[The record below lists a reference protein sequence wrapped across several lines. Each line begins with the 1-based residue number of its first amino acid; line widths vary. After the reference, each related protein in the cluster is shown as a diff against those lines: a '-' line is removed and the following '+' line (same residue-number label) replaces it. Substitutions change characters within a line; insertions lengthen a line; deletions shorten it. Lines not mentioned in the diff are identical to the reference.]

1 MSRQVAT
8 RGARQNIVDRPPP
21 KGKAEARSLTC
32 KRVQFPTRCLFAC
45 SFFPVVVQCRTRKG
59 KGIVRLRW
67 LEDSVTFKLIKCL
80 VNDAGESERILLP
93 ILRDG
98 PVLSTEGEQHLGSRK
113 KGGRLTLLPG
123 VLSTKPVKR
132 LQRAQHVGYWV
143 ASAQKSFRHCDCVTL
158 FAHAVIS
165 LPDFPSTFNLCLP
178 AALLIPSNTPCQQ
191 RQPTFLTVACR
202 PHAQ

>member
-1 MSRQVAT
+1 M
-8 RGARQNIVDRPPP
+8 
-21 KGKAEARSLTC
+21 
-32 KRVQFPTRCLFAC
+32 
-45 SFFPVVVQCRTRKG
+45 
-59 KGIVRLRW
+59 
-67 LEDSVTFKLIKCL
+67 TFKLIKCL

-113 KGGRLTLLPG
+113 KGGRPTLLPG

-132 LQRAQHVGYWV
+132 LQRAQHVGYWL
-143 ASAQKSFRHCDCVTL
+143 ASAQNSFRQCDCVTL

-178 AALLIPSNTPCQQ
+178 LPSSSHPTHLANNAS
-191 RQPTFLTVACR
+191 QPSCLSLAGPMPNRILATNRVEPPVANPLPR
-202 PHAQ
+202 SPKLG